1 MTLGTRGVPILAT
14 VMRKTFVLLGLL
26 ALALPLAGVAGVGAG
41 EGTLS
46 VEDGQGK
53 LTLQARGGVI
63 GRLDRGY
70 VAIYDLTPERR
81 LRPVRHRRRPAA
93 SGSSASTASGT
104 AASAFASASSAAG
117 TGS

>member
-1 MTLGTRGVPILAT
+1 
-14 VMRKTFVLLGLL
+14 MRS
-26 ALALPLAGVAGVGAG
+26 PLAGVAGVSAG

-53 LTLQARGGVI
+53 VTLQARGGVI

-70 VAIYDLTPERR
+70 VTIYDLTPDDAYDPYVVGDDQPAS
-81 LRPVRHRRRPAA
+81 LRRRVRR
-93 SGSSASTASGT
+93 SGT

>member
-1 MTLGTRGVPILAT
+1 MYSLACSHL
-14 VMRKTFVLLGLL
+14 RS
-26 ALALPLAGVAGVGAG
+26 PLAGVAGVSAG

-70 VAIYDLTPERR
+70 VVIYDLTPEDAYDPYVAGDDQP
-81 LRPVRHRRRPAA
+81 RPVRRREPA
-93 SGSSASTASGT
+93 SAT
-104 AASAFASASSAAG
+104 AALAFASASSAAG

>member
-1 MTLGTRGVPILAT
+1 MYSSACSHLRS
-14 VMRKTFVLLGLL
+14 
-26 ALALPLAGVAGVGAG
+26 PLAGVAGVSAG

-53 LTLQARGGVI
+53 VTLQARGGVI

-70 VAIYDLTPERR
+70 VDIYDLTPDDAYD
-81 LRPVRHRRRPAA
+81 PYVARRRPAA
-93 SGSSASTASGT
+93 PLRRRDRRFGT